1 MTLIAANQHFVSPL
15 YLTGNQLKPTMR
27 MIVVAIQTAMCMG
40 ICSTRLI
47 KSAAVISDAA
57 NMPSE

>member
-40 ICSTRLI
+40 KIQYSIDQARG
-47 KSAAVISDAA
+47 SDL
-57 NMPSE
+57 